1 MSQAEEKLF
10 ELMGNKEYKLQ
21 LLKEKFNI
29 NEIERQIFLS
39 EDFITTS
46 DHDSR
51 GELRTGVYHKSENL
65 SNVTKTSLEQAV
77 EWLKFDTI
85 KAIQNCMEN
94 VKEFTKLSER
104 RQLAL
109 ILMSFNLEENFKSF
123 AKFLNF
129 VNEKK
134 FPQAAVELCDSA
146 WYFKN
151 KVKAVKIAKLLV
163 EEC

>member
-10 ELMGNKEYKLQ
+10 ELMGNKEYKLE

-29 NEIERQIFLS
+29 NEIEKQILLS
-39 EDFITTS
+39 EDFVTTS
-46 DHDSR
+46 YIDYR

-65 SNVTKTSLEQAV
+65 SNVTKVTLEQAV
-77 EWLKFDTI
+77 EWLKLDTK
-85 KAIQNCMEN
+85 KAIENCMDN
-94 VKEFTKLSER
+94 IPIFFKLSEK

-109 ILMSFNLEENFKSF
+109 ILMSFNLGDNFKSF
-123 AKFLNF
+123 FKFINF

-151 KVKAVKIAKLLV
+151 KVKVVKIAKLLV